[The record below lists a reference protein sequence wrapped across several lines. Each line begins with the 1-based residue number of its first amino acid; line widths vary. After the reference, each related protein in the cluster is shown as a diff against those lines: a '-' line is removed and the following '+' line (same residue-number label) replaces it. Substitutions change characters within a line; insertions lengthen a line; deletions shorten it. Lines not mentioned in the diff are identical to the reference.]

1 MFILFFFM
9 IIDFV
14 CMILATR
21 GMNARDYY
29 DVLGVNKDASAS
41 DIKKAYYLL
50 AKKFHPDTNKED
62 ADAEKKFQEV
72 QHAYEVLKDDDKR
85 ETYDQLGAEAYERQ
99 ASGGGPDDFSGSHPF
114 GDIFGDMFDNPFAMR
129 GGRDVKVLLLFIK

>member
-1 MFILFFFM
+1 M

-41 DIKKAYYLL
+41 DIKKAYYLVYIY
-50 AKKFHPDTNKED
+50 FT
-62 ADAEKKFQEV
+62 
-72 QHAYEVLKDDDKR
+72 
-85 ETYDQLGAEAYERQ
+85 
-99 ASGGGPDDFSGSHPF
+99 FSWL
-114 GDIFGDMFDNPFAMR
+114 R
-129 GGRDVKVLLLFIK
+129 